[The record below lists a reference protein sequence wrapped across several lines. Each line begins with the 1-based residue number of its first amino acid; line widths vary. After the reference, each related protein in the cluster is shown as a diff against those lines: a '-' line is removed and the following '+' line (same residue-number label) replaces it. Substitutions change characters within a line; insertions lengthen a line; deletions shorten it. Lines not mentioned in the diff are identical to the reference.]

1 MFGGV
6 LSPALLIGCSIGA
19 LVFHIPY
26 IGIDQNLGQILAVSG
41 MAAVASSVI
50 GGPITAIIL
59 VLELTGSY
67 QYALASIFAIAI
79 SNLITY
85 FIFGSSFF
93 DKQLKLRHINIGFG
107 REFILM
113 NTTNIGNFVEKKF
126 LKLDKECSIEEALK
140 KFKKFNST
148 EGYFVD
154 NQDKFIGKLKL
165 IDILDKKLD
174 KSLKYKEKN
183 YLKLNPNNNI
193 NETMNILGSF
203 VGESVPVIDDK
214 NVLIGIISE
223 NDVLQV

>member
-19 LVFHIPY
+19 LVFHLPY

-93 DKQLKLRHINIGFG
+93 DKQLKLRQINIGFG

-113 NTTNIGNFVEKKF
+113 NTTNIGDFVEKKF
-126 LKLDKECSIEEALK
+126 LKFDKECSIEEALK
-140 KFKKFNST
+140 GFKN
-148 EGYFVD
+148 
-154 NQDKFIGKLKL
+154 L
-165 IDILDKKLD
+165 IVPKGILLTIK
-174 KSLKYKEKN
+174 
-183 YLKLNPNNNI
+183 I
-193 NETMNILGSF
+193 NF
-203 VGESVPVIDDK
+203 
-214 NVLIGIISE
+214 
-223 NDVLQV
+223 

>member
-50 GGPITAIIL
+50 GGPITAVIL

-93 DKQLKLRHINIGFG
+93 DKQLKLRQINIGFG

-126 LKLDKECSIEEALK
+126 LKFDKECSIEEALK
-140 KFKKFNST
+140 GFKKFDCT

-154 NQDKFIGKLKL
+154 NQNQFLGKLKL
-165 IDILDKKLD
+165 IDILGKKSEM
-174 KSLKYKEKN
+174 SLKYKEK
-183 YLKLNPNNNI
+183 
-193 NETMNILGSF
+193 SF
-203 VGESVPVIDDK
+203 FKIK
-214 NVLIGIISE
+214 TR
-223 NDVLQV
+223 